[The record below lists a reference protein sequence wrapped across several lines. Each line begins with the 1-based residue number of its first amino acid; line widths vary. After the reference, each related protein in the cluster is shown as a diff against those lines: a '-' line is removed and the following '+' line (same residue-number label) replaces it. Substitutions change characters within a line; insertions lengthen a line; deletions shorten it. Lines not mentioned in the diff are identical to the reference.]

1 VHLARVW
8 LTLLALLAPA
18 ACAVQ
23 ASETA
28 GTATEP
34 AHLVSMPALIGHEYD
49 GRALRLDRVL
59 DRTDAYTRHL
69 VTYRSGS
76 LTISGV
82 MNLPHGDGPFPV
94 IVLAHGYIDPADYE
108 TGDGFEREQDH
119 LARRGFVVMHTD
131 YRGHAGSDVDLRT
144 DPRRRLGYPEDL
156 VNAVRAVKRLPV
168 VDPDRVGILGRS
180 MGGGVTLQALAAT
193 PGLVDAA
200 VVYSAVSSDAT
211 DNYDRWIR
219 DRPVEEEV
227 VRRFGSPESAPRF
240 WREAGARDYL
250 HRISEPVLLQ
260 HGSSD
265 DTCPAQ
271 WSRATYDTLRRLGK
285 DATLVLHN
293 GEEHRFTEAWAASM
307 RQTVNFFDEHLSV
320 ERSR

>member
-1 VHLARVW
+1 MHLPRVW
-8 LTLLALLAPA
+8 LTLLALLATA

-34 AHLVSMPALIGHEYD
+34 AHLVSMPALITHEYD
-49 GRALRLDRVL
+49 GRALRLHRVV

-82 MNLPHGDGPFPV
+82 INVPHGDGPFPA
-94 IVLAHGYIDPADYE
+94 IVLAHGYIDPAAYD
-108 TGDGFEREQDH
+108 TGDGFDREQDL
-119 LARRGFVVMHTD
+119 LARSGYVVLHTD
-131 YRGHAGSDVDLRT
+131 YRGHASSDVDLRT

-156 VNAVRAVKRLPV
+156 VNAARAVKRLPD
-168 VDPDRVGILGRS
+168 VDPDRVGVLGRS
-180 MGGGVTLQALAAT
+180 MGGGVTLQALAAV

-200 VVYSAVSSDAT
+200 VVYSAVSSDAA

-219 DRPVEEEV
+219 GSPVEQQV
-227 VRRFGSPESAPRF
+227 VARFGSPETMPRF
-240 WREAGARDYL
+240 WREAGARHYL
-250 HRISEPVLLQ
+250 HRVTEPVLLQ

-265 DTCPAQ
+265 DTCPAE
-271 WSRATYDTLRRLGK
+271 WSRATYDELRRLGK
-285 DATLVLHN
+285 DATLVLHD
-293 GEEHRFTEAWAASM
+293 GEEHRFTHAWASSM
-307 RQTVNFFDEHLSV
+307 RLTVDFFDTHLDV
-320 ERSR
+320 ERNG